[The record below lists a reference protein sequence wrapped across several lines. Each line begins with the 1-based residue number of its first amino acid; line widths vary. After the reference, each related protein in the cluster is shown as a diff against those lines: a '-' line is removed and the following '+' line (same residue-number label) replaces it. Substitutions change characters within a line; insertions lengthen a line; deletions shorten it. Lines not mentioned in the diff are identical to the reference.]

1 MSSDVIQ
8 PTELDRLLVSIR
20 KIIRAEFPQL
30 TYMGFWEYAVSATD
44 GTTIDCSPTD
54 TAIPLPALAKVPLI
68 SGLLGELATP
78 VVGKKCV
85 ILFLN
90 GDPTKARCISID
102 GANERAMTVEAVS
115 LMFYN
120 VFWALTNSPTT
131 GPTGPWTGASLQ
143 PFLVAAINA
152 ALGVQATPAL
162 PGVLPQQAANAA
174 LTAGMTA
181 GSVPSNALGPLAT
194 GLSAVPPKTPNVSG
208 LFPGVGATK

>member
-102 GANERAMTVEAVS
+102 GANERAMTTEATA
-115 LMFYN
+115 LLIYN
-120 VFWALTNSPTT
+120 VLGALCTANVGNFIGATLAPLLSP
-131 GPTGPWTGASLQ
+131 AV
-143 PFLVAAINA
+143 VAAI
-152 ALGVQATPAL
+152 QAQGSPAP
-162 PGVLPQQAANAA
+162 PGVLAQTTAAAA
-174 LTAGMTA
+174 QSGQFTSGLPATTSAPFTAAITA
-181 GSVPSNALGPLAT
+181 LA
-194 GLSAVPPKTPNVSG
+194 PKTPNVSG